1 MKVEICVN
9 DYAPAHMR
17 WGAYIEER
25 ADEGIRA
32 YGSDPDMALHE
43 LLTRIDPASPDSER
57 EFYWV
62 LRAIADRK
70 IAKLPEGEKAA
81 FNDGFMTAYAALTE
95 ALGLV

>member
-17 WGAYIEER
+17 WGAYFEEH
-25 ADEGIRA
+25 ADEGIKA
-32 YGSDPDMALHE
+32 YGSDPDMALYE
-43 LLTRIDPASPDSER
+43 LLTRLDPAAPDGETQ
-57 EFYWV
+57 FYSV
-62 LRAIADRK
+62 LRTIADRK
-70 IAKLPEGEKAA
+70 IAKLPEAEKAA